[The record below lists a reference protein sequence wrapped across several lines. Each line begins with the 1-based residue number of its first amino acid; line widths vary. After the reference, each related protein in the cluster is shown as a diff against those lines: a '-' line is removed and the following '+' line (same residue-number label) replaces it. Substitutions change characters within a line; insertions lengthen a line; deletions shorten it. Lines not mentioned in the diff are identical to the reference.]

1 MSEGRE
7 DGGRGEREGSG
18 TEVLSLSSGTHR
30 IHSSLTEHEGRLLV
44 VEFREPRNLCVC
56 VSEDR
61 GYGERAGAHVTL
73 LTDTRMR
80 VVSLSENTGRMP
92 GVEL

>member
-1 MSEGRE
+1 M
-7 DGGRGEREGSG
+7 
-18 TEVLSLSSGTHR
+18 
-30 IHSSLTEHEGRLLV
+30 
-44 VEFREPRNLCVC
+44 C